1 MLDADHIR
9 TIAAREKLNPGTIE
23 KDYVLSKT
31 IMSLAQLENFQHHLV
46 FKGGTALKKC
56 YYPSWRYSEDLDF
69 TARDELPSDRIN
81 TLFDSTVKKVESL
94 FGVSM
99 RVSEYSQYPR
109 HGTTIVSAQLKL
121 SYDGPLRKTSGL
133 KNNIRIDIALDETIV
148 SETLQK
154 KVKKQYADD
163 IDATVPIYSLE
174 EIIAEKL
181 RSILQRGKSRDYYD
195 VWVLLKGHN
204 KDFSSKLM
212 IEIMKKKCKD
222 GNIPVP
228 KLDDFFLQAS
238 VDEAGRYWE
247 RGLAH
252 QVTSLASF
260 DVVLGE
266 LKSILR
272 KII

>member
-23 KDYVLSKT
+23 KDYILSKT
-31 IMSLAQLENFQHHLV
+31 IMSLAQLEDFQKHLV

-69 TARDELPSDRIN
+69 TARDELPGDQIN
-81 TLFDSTVKKVESL
+81 TLFDSAVRKVESL

-109 HGTTIVSAQLKL
+109 PKTVIVSAQLKL

-133 KNNIRIDIALDETIV
+133 KNNIRIDIALDETIA
-148 SETLQK
+148 SGTSQK

-163 IDATVPIYSLE
+163 IDTTVPIYSLE

-195 VWVLLKGHN
+195 VWILLKDHK
-204 KDFSSKLM
+204 KDFSSELM
-212 IEIMKKKCKD
+212 VKIMKKKCKD
-222 GNIPVP
+222 KNIPVP
-228 KLDDFFLQAS
+228 KLEDFFLPAS
-238 VDEAGRYWE
+238 VDEAKRFWD

-252 QVTSLASF
+252 QVDKLPSF
-260 DVVLGE
+260 GKAIEE
-266 LKSILR
+266 LKLSL
-272 KII
+272 KLLM